1 MFILEAV
8 GHALAIAGSMAW
20 QILWPPVLGFTLS
33 AVIQAIVRKERIVA
47 IVHDDSP
54 RSLTIAAGLGPQHR
68 HLSINDA
75 GISWNYTTWL
85 NIAFIVIG
93 LTLLAVFFRSGS
105 GNMLEMMGG
114 SSDSGHD
121 HTVGD
126 HTAD

>member
-1 MFILEAV
+1 MK
-8 GHALAIAGSMAW
+8 
-20 QILWPPVLGFTLS
+20 PCPKT
-33 AVIQAIVRKERIVA
+33 QAKRSPRKFRKIPKRTCEKDRGT
-47 IVHDDSP
+47 P